1 MIYAIVLLSAF
12 SLFSSTMLLLSIR
25 KNLQFVELIEDFFE
39 ETEESIKILEFH
51 LSKIEKKS
59 KLEIML
65 DDPIIRELVD
75 DIKKSK
81 EAVQLVKDKM
91 STIVEESE

>member
-1 MIYAIVLLSAF
+1 MIYAIVSLSAF
-12 SLFSSTMLLLSIR
+12 SLFSSTALFLSLR
-25 KNLQFVELIEDFFE
+25 KNLQFMELIEDFFE

>member
-12 SLFSSTMLLLSIR
+12 SLFSSTVLLLSIR

-65 DDPIIRELVD
+65 DDPIIRELVN